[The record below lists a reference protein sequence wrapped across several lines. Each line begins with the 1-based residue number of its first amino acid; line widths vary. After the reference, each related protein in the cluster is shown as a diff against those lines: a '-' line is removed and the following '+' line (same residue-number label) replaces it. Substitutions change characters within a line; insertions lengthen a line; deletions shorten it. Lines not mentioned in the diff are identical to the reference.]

1 MSRPDPVDARA
12 EGTRQWFVYRAR
24 AGTPWYCW
32 QANEPSDPSLN
43 RKGFPPGAGDD
54 VIVAELREQGFEV
67 IEVRSSQ
74 PAGGEALVD
83 AISDLL
89 AATEPYVEDA
99 APGETLFGPWAHR
112 FDHLQ
117 RARHNAVKAV
127 ASAEVRD
134 A

>member
-1 MSRPDPVDARA
+1 MPEPSPSPAGVPGAVGLCPFEGCQAEFFMPDPKPGDRCPMDH
-12 EGTRQWFVYRAR
+12 EGEA
-24 AGTPWYCW
+24 P
-32 QANEPSDPSLN
+32 EL
-43 RKGFPPGAGDD
+43 
-54 VIVAELREQGFEV
+54 VIYS
-67 IEVRSSQ
+67 RSSQ
-74 PAGGEALVD
+74 SAGGEGLVD
-83 AISDLL
+83 AVSDLL

-112 FDHLQ
+112 FEHLQ